1 MVAIPGVL
9 HLLEL
14 AHSCCTNLTIYLWSV
29 QEGEA
34 AAISLLAMVQRT
46 VEQMDAATAA
56 QHADA
61 CYSFLLQ
68 ALDTRQRKPACLE
81 SIEGVEQA
89 SVAVLLALTMK
100 LSEAKFKPL
109 FLRLLDWAS
118 TAPAAQ
124 PGECAYSA
132 CLCNAEWRLAR
143 AFSCLH
149 FMFAVQASFVDCRAF
164 CLHCCQS
171 VRFAGSAVLHYVS
184 ADSVARHLWPLASC

>member
-1 MVAIPGVL
+1 MWGLQWLQNVVSL

-14 AHSCCTNLTIYLWSV
+14 AHSYCTNSTKHLWSV

-68 ALDTRQRKPACLE
+68 ALDTRQRKPACLA
-81 SIEGVEQA
+81 SIEGVEEA

-124 PGECAYSA
+124 PGESA
-132 CLCNAEWRLAR
+132 CIACRLAVGQ
-143 AFSCLH
+143 SVVCLH
-149 FMFAVQASFVDCRAF
+149 LMFAV
-164 CLHCCQS
+164 
-171 VRFAGSAVLHYVS
+171 
-184 ADSVARHLWPLASC
+184 RHLMLTVGNFVYWPQALCSCSVEPCIRRFSCKALEPLVSC